1 MSGYWYPMLASPKD
15 RHRFKPG
22 STFDNAFNLYCFD
35 KDLRHLIAA
44 ELEKIEVAVR
54 AKMSYVLSHA
64 HGPFWFSKREIFKKQ
79 EVPDPLPENWKSK
92 FDSSLEKLTEEY
104 NRSKEEFIIAFKKK
118 YSDPLPPCWTLLEV
132 SSFGN
137 LSAIYSNLIADP
149 NKKAIARYF
158 GLEHST
164 FSSWL
169 HCLTFVRNVC
179 AHHSRLWNKTLDVTP
194 RHPKTPGNTF
204 IPPLMG
210 DEQIQNKPAYYLLA
224 MIVYL
229 LNIVNPKHNFR
240 NRLYRLFTD
249 YPMVDLSAMG
259 FPENWQK
266 EKLWEWDRIKK
277 EEGFINRLSRSALRL
292 FTYKTNR
299 RL

>member
-1 MSGYWYPMLASPKD
+1 MAPIPFKKQPLVYTDQLRLLESRGLIINNPQKAEHILSTVSYYRMSGYWYPMLASPKD

-118 YSDPLPPCWTLLEV
+118 YSDPLPPCWTLL
-132 SSFGN
+132 
-137 LSAIYSNLIADP
+137 
-149 NKKAIARYF
+149 
-158 GLEHST
+158 
-164 FSSWL
+164 
-169 HCLTFVRNVC
+169 
-179 AHHSRLWNKTLDVTP
+179 
-194 RHPKTPGNTF
+194 
-204 IPPLMG
+204 
-210 DEQIQNKPAYYLLA
+210 
-224 MIVYL
+224 
-229 LNIVNPKHNFR
+229 
-240 NRLYRLFTD
+240 
-249 YPMVDLSAMG
+249 
-259 FPENWQK
+259 
-266 EKLWEWDRIKK
+266 
-277 EEGFINRLSRSALRL
+277 
-292 FTYKTNR
+292 
-299 RL
+299 